1 VKTEVKT
8 MEFTLSRTMRGAAA
22 DLYDAWLDPKC
33 PGGLWFG
40 VERVILNTTVDGL
53 FYHVVAHE
61 GKSWAHYGRFTR
73 LDRGRVIEYTWVS
86 EATRGLESLVTITLA
101 RHDDGT
107 EVTLRHSNL
116 PDDEMGLEHKAG
128 WGWNLEMLAKKFDK
142 VATGK

>member
-73 LDRGRVIEYTWVS
+73 LDRRRVIEYTWVS
-86 EATRGLESLVTITLA
+86 
-101 RHDDGT
+101 
-107 EVTLRHSNL
+107 LRHSNL